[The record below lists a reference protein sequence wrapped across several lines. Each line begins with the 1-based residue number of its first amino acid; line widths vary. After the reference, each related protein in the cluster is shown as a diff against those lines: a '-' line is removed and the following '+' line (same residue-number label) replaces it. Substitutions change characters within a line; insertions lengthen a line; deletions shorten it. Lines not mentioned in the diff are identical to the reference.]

1 VHHLR
6 RREWR
11 RFKSLLS
18 VLPETARCPAFGD
31 YGTLHP
37 LYEEPQDGCRPSAS
51 VRYAV
56 EDEWLV
62 LRGYS
67 IRDKKA
73 GGMGQFRGHA
83 QYLSRL
89 PEFSG
94 SAFSPGD
101 AYISA
106 RAKRG
111 ATTGNLT
118 TWLSAS
124 MNHHLTLTSS
134 SLAAL
139 SQAHVAVV
147 ADRPRVPSQPAR
159 P

>member
-1 VHHLR
+1 M
-6 RREWR
+6 
-11 RFKSLLS
+11 
-18 VLPETARCPAFGD
+18 
-31 YGTLHP
+31 
-37 LYEEPQDGCRPSAS
+37 
-51 VRYAV
+51 RYAV